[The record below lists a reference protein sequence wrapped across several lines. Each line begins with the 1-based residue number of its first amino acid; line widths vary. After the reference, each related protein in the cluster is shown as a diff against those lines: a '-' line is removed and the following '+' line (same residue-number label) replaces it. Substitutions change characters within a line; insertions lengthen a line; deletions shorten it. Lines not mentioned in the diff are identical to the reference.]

1 MGISCN
7 ILMSMVYWYF
17 FGSKKTD
24 ITAKEAGI
32 KPNSVLNPNQKT
44 PETKPTQMISNLHC
58 AAEASLADDH
68 SCWYLTYQACLT
80 SHKLPIS

>member
-32 KPNSVLNPNQKT
+32 KLNSVLNPNQKT
-44 PETKPTQMISNLHC
+44 PETKPIPN
-58 AAEASLADDH
+58 DF
-68 SCWYLTYQACLT
+68 
-80 SHKLPIS
+80 